1 MVDVKLIIVWAGIVA
16 GLWLFWGW
24 LLFVL
29 VT

>member
-24 LLFVL
+24 LLWGVI
-29 VT
+29 